1 MGEFQVRSTCDGNTS
16 AYSSSS
22 LFTTTNSTILHQ
34 GYFESGWDGWVS
46 GGSDALRYTSGT
58 YSYENQASIYVRDD
72 TGANARVTSPTF
84 DLSSYDSV
92 NFSFYYYPNSMET
105 DESFILQY
113 FNGTVWQTIKTYV
126 SETDFTNGSFYNE
139 DILLEAPTYTMASN
153 ARFRIECMAS
163 ANQDQ
168 IYIDQVVIT
177 GNQAQVLSNS
187 DIDFESQLKIYPNPF
202 NTELL
207 INVAQNISYST
218 LKISMFD
225 LSGRKL
231 MSKKYDNN
239 FSDIKLNNLNDLSS
253 GTYFI
258 LLEDKRNGI
267 KAIKKLIKQ

>member
-1 MGEFQVRSTCDGNTS
+1 M
-16 AYSSSS
+16 
-22 LFTTTNSTILHQ
+22 
-34 GYFESGWDGWVS
+34 
-46 GGSDALRYTSGT
+46 
-58 YSYENQASIYVRDD
+58 
-72 TGANARVTSPTF
+72 
-84 DLSSYDSV
+84 
-92 NFSFYYYPNSMET
+92 
-105 DESFILQY
+105 
-113 FNGTVWQTIKTYV
+113 
-126 SETDFTNGSFYNE
+126 
-139 DILLEAPTYTMASN
+139 
-153 ARFRIECMAS
+153 
-163 ANQDQ
+163 
-168 IYIDQVVIT
+168 IT